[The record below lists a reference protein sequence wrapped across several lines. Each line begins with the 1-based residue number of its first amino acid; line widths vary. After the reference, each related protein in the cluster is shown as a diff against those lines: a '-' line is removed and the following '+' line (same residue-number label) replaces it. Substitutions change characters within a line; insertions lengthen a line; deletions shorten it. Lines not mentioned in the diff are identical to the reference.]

1 MKSKELYDSLSPKGI
16 FEPKKPK
23 EIRDVRSDFLDH
35 EKKENERKIGMK
47 AGQSLLWFC
56 DELWVFGDV
65 ITEGMQAEIQFC
77 KTMNIRI
84 RFIKDSAIQKKLGG
98 KTK

>member
-1 MKSKELYDSLSPKGI
+1 
-16 FEPKKPK
+16 
-23 EIRDVRSDFLDH
+23 
-35 EKKENERKIGMK
+35 MK

-84 RFIKDSAIQKKLGG
+84 RYINDNDLRKKLGG
-98 KTK
+98 INYENEKN